1 MSRVFYIGNFEPE
14 HSTENHILQALGKL
28 GHEVTM
34 IQEGNRHGW
43 AYLLGLLAAA
53 TVDDHARPEVV
64 MWTRTKSLSDEIEP
78 DLRRAVLEVA
88 ASINVPTVGYHLDRW
103 WGLPRAVEIDD
114 DPFFRCSLLVTA
126 DGGHDEQWTAAGVNH
141 LWMPP
146 AVSEFEC
153 QPGTFDEAYASDIA
167 FVGSWT
173 GYHPEWWGERARMLE
188 HVRSWYGDRFRCW
201 PDPGQPAV
209 RGRPLRDL
217 YASVKVIVGDSCL
230 VPGADGLPVRRY
242 WSDRVPETIGRG
254 GLLIHPNVEGLDEAF
269 EAGEEGLLMWHLGD
283 MDGLHGLIDFA
294 LERPDYAAR
303 MRERGR
309 ARVLEAHTYTVRMR
323 QLWEHLGL

>member
-1 MSRVFYIGNFEPE
+1 MTRVAYIGNFGPE
-14 HSTENHILQALGKL
+14 HSTENHVRRALEANGHQVMTLQ
-28 GHEVTM
+28 EDDV
-34 IQEGNRHGW
+34 ENWR
-43 AYLLGLLAAA
+43 YLIEKVHSSAIAAN
-53 TVDDHARPEVV
+53 VHPEVV
-64 MWTRTKSLSDEIEP
+64 MWTRTKSLSDEI
-78 DLRRAVLEVA
+78 DDGLKRATLHA
-88 ASINVPTVGYHLDRW
+88 CRLAHVPTVGYHLDRW
-103 WGLPRAVEIDD
+103 WGLPRAAEIDH

-126 DGGHDEQWTAAGVNH
+126 DGGHDEQWAEAGVNH

-146 AVSEFEC
+146 GVSEFEC

-201 PDPGQPAV
+201 PPEGQPAV

-230 VPGADGLPVRRY
+230 VPGADGSPVRRY

-283 MDGLHGLIDFA
+283 LDGLHGLIDFA
-294 LERPDYAAR
+294 LERPDYAAQ

-323 QLWEHLGL
+323 QLWEHLGR